1 MRERQRELAQ
11 RQMVQRQAAAQRDGR
26 VVAAF
31 GLPTEMEPVYRRIL
45 PGNGQS
51 LEQVATS
58 MLLTPDELR
67 DRLAPLLALQIVTV
81 EDGILRVVDPATA
94 TSRVLARQAADLAVA
109 GQELARIAEVLPGLA
124 EVRDAHVPHDQLIDG
139 DVSGMADVPALIAQ
153 WIREGRGDVCF
164 LRPDQWR
171 FPSESE
177 MAVAVGNAIREG
189 KRVRAIYPARA
200 MSEAPQMLRTRA
212 EIGEEVRVVPTVLTR
227 LVIVGPRRA
236 IVPEPLGVG
245 SDRRAVV
252 RQPAIVGMFQAYF
265 DELWRGVTGDYDAL
279 VAAFEPHLSRKAAD
293 LSPIERAILVIG
305 AWELKSR
312 LDIPYRVVIN
322 EAVELAKSF
331 GATDGHRFVN
341 GVLDKTAAD
350 LRAAEIAAL
359 SR

>member
-1 MRERQRELAQ
+1 
-11 RQMVQRQAAAQRDGR
+11 VQAA
-26 VVAAF
+26 
-31 GLPTEMEPVYRRIL
+31 
-45 PGNGQS
+45 
-51 LEQVATS
+51 
-58 MLLTPDELR
+58 EL
-67 DRLAPLLALQIVTV
+67 V
-81 EDGILRVVDPATA
+81 
-94 TSRVLARQAADLAVA
+94 VA
-109 GQELARIAEVLPGLA
+109 GQELARVAEVLPGLFEA
-124 EVRDAHVPHDQLIDG
+124 RDPHVAHDQLIDG

-245 SDRRAVV
+245 SERRAVV

-265 DELWRGVTGDYDAL
+265 DELWDTASRIDTRGVRLSGHDQRRLLLAELADGVKDEQIARNLDVSLRTVRRR
-279 VAAFEPHLSRKAAD
+279 VASLMT
-293 LSPIERAILVIG
+293 
-305 AWELKSR
+305 ELGVDTR
-312 LDIPYRVVIN
+312 FQAGV
-322 EAVELAKSF
+322 EAVRRGWL
-331 GATDGHRFVN
+331 
-341 GVLDKTAAD
+341 
-350 LRAAEIAAL
+350 
-359 SR
+359 

>member
-67 DRLAPLLALQIVTV
+67 DQLAPLLALQIVTV
-81 EDGILRVVDPATA
+81 EDGVLRVVDPATA
-94 TSRVLARQAADLAVA
+94 TSRVLARQASDLAVA

-245 SDRRAVV
+245 SERRAVV

-265 DELWRGVTGDYDAL
+265 DELWDTASRIDTRGVRLSGHDQRRLLLAELADGVKDEQIARNLDVSLRTVRRR
-279 VAAFEPHLSRKAAD
+279 VASLMT
-293 LSPIERAILVIG
+293 
-305 AWELKSR
+305 ELGVDTR
-312 LDIPYRVVIN
+312 FQAGV
-322 EAVELAKSF
+322 EAVRRGWL
-331 GATDGHRFVN
+331 
-341 GVLDKTAAD
+341 
-350 LRAAEIAAL
+350 
-359 SR
+359 